1 MLPKMPD
8 ATLPFD
14 SVVHSRDVRQLGI
27 NPYHWYVVA
36 RSSEVTNK
44 LLPTPI
50 R

>member
-8 ATLPFD
+8 STLPFD
-14 SVVHSRDVRQLGI
+14 SVVQSRDVRQLGI

-36 RSSEVTNK
+36 RGSDVTNK
-44 LLPTPI
+44 PLPTPM